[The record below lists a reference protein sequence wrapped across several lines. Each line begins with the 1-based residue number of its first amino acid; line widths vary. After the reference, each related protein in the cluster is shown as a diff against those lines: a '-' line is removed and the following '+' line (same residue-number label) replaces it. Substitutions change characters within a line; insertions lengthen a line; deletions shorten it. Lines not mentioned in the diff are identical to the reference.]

1 MRYRFDTQPV
11 LKEVVILHS
20 HCRKSVLVS
29 VDDIGQTIET
39 TNEESLLL
47 GQAVYQSGTALE
59 LSESY
64 HRIKRKGLYRAD
76 ASVIFIPKEDG
87 TVTVRLLLSGCMLP
101 SSQARL
107 AVEKN
112 KYYTI
117 TSCAPAFDRIFS
129 LELTPKLELTI
140 AGVPGLVIRTML
152 STTKLA

>member
-1 MRYRFDTQPV
+1 MNCNSNVNEQF
-11 LKEVVILHS
+11 
-20 HCRKSVLVS
+20 RKSVLVS
-29 VDDIGQTIET
+29 VDDVEQIYDNV
-39 TNEESLLL
+39 NEESPLLL
-47 GQAVYQSGTALE
+47 GQVVYQSGTALE

-87 TVTVRLLLSGCMLP
+87 IMTVRLLLSGCMLP

-107 AVEKN
+107 SVEKN

-117 TSCAPAFDRIFS
+117 TSCAPAFDRIMSMEF
-129 LELTPKLELTI
+129 TPKLELTI
-140 AGVPGLVIRTML
+140 AGVPGIVVRTML

>member
-1 MRYRFDTQPV
+1 MNCNSNVNEQF
-11 LKEVVILHS
+11 
-20 HCRKSVLVS
+20 RKSVLVS
-29 VDDIGQTIET
+29 VDDVEQIYDNV
-39 TNEESLLL
+39 NEESPLLL
-47 GQAVYQSGTALE
+47 GQVVYQSGTALE

-87 TVTVRLLLSGCMLP
+87 TVMVRLLLSGCMLP
-101 SSQARL
+101 SSQVRL

-117 TSCAPAFDRIFS
+117 ASCVPAFDRVFS

-140 AGVPGLVIRTML
+140 AGVPGIVVRTML

>member
-1 MRYRFDTQPV
+1 MNCNSNVNEQF
-11 LKEVVILHS
+11 
-20 HCRKSVLVS
+20 RKSVLVS
-29 VDDIGQTIET
+29 VDDVGQIIET
-39 TNEESLLL
+39 VNEESLLL

-76 ASVIFIPKEDG
+76 ALVVFIPKDDG
-87 TVTVRLLLSGCMLP
+87 IITVRMLLSGCMLP
-101 SSQARL
+101 SSQVRL
-107 AVEKN
+107 TVEKN

-117 TSCAPAFDRIFS
+117 PSCVPAFDRIFS

-140 AGVPGLVIRTML
+140 AGVPGIVVRTML

>member
-1 MRYRFDTQPV
+1 M
-11 LKEVVILHS
+11 
-20 HCRKSVLVS
+20 
-29 VDDIGQTIET
+29 
-39 TNEESLLL
+39 
-47 GQAVYQSGTALE
+47 YQSGTALE

-87 TVTVRLLLSGCMLP
+87 TVMVRLLLSGCMLP

-107 AVEKN
+107 SVEKN

-140 AGVPGLVIRTML
+140 AGVPGIVVRTML

>member
-1 MRYRFDTQPV
+1 MNCNSNVNEQF
-11 LKEVVILHS
+11 
-20 HCRKSVLVS
+20 RKSVLVS
-29 VDDIGQTIET
+29 VDDVEQIYDNV
-39 TNEESLLL
+39 NEESPLLL

-76 ASVIFIPKEDG
+76 ASIVFIPKDDG
-87 TVTVRLLLSGCMLP
+87 IITVRMLLSGCMLP
-101 SSQARL
+101 SSQTRL
-107 AVEKN
+107 TVEKN

-117 TSCAPAFDRIFS
+117 FSCVPAFDRIFS

-140 AGVPGLVIRTML
+140 AGVPGIVVRTML

>member
-1 MRYRFDTQPV
+1 MNCNSNVDEQF
-11 LKEVVILHS
+11 
-20 HCRKSVLVS
+20 RKSVLVS
-29 VDDIGQTIET
+29 VNDVEQIYDNV
-39 TNEESLLL
+39 NEESPLLL

-101 SSQARL
+101 SSLACL

-117 TSCAPAFDRIFS
+117 TSCVPAFDRIFS

-140 AGVPGLVIRTML
+140 AGVPGIVVRTML

>member
-1 MRYRFDTQPV
+1 MNCNSNVNEQF
-11 LKEVVILHS
+11 
-20 HCRKSVLVS
+20 RKSVLVS
-29 VDDIGQTIET
+29 VDDVEQIYDNV
-39 TNEESLLL
+39 NEESPLLL

-76 ASVIFIPKEDG
+76 ASVVFIPKDDG
-87 TVTVRLLLSGCMLP
+87 IITVRMLLSGCMLP
-101 SSQARL
+101 SSKTRL
-107 AVEKN
+107 TVEKN

-117 TSCAPAFDRIFS
+117 LSCVPAFDRVFS

-140 AGVPGLVIRTML
+140 SGVPGIVVRTML

>member
-1 MRYRFDTQPV
+1 MNCNSNVNEQFRR
-11 LKEVVILHS
+11 
-20 HCRKSVLVS
+20 SVLVS
-29 VDDIGQTIET
+29 VDDVGQIIET
-39 TNEESLLL
+39 VNEESLLL

-76 ASVIFIPKEDG
+76 ASIVFIPKDDSII
-87 TVTVRLLLSGCMLP
+87 TVRMLLSGCMLP
-101 SSQARL
+101 SSQTRL
-107 AVEKN
+107 TVEKN

-117 TSCAPAFDRIFS
+117 TSCVPAFDRIFS

-140 AGVPGLVIRTML
+140 AGVPGIVVRTML

>member
-1 MRYRFDTQPV
+1 MTCNSNVNEQF
-11 LKEVVILHS
+11 
-20 HCRKSVLVS
+20 RKSVLVS
-29 VDDIGQTIET
+29 VDDISQMIDT

-59 LSESY
+59 FSAAY

-117 TSCAPAFDRIFS
+117 TSCVPAFDRIFS

-140 AGVPGLVIRTML
+140 SGVPGIVVRTML

>member
-1 MRYRFDTQPV
+1 MNCNSNVNEQF
-11 LKEVVILHS
+11 
-20 HCRKSVLVS
+20 RKSVLVS
-29 VDDIGQTIET
+29 VDDVEQIYDNV
-39 TNEESLLL
+39 NEELPLLL
-47 GQAVYQSGTALE
+47 GQVVYQSGTALE

-140 AGVPGLVIRTML
+140 AGVPGIVVRTML